1 MNTKLKGILAGI
13 FAAVCYGTNPL
24 GAKFMLQDGL
34 NNMSTVFYRYVF
46 AVLILAVTLK
56 FSGHS
61 FKITKR
67 ELGITAFLGFF
78 FSLSSLTLY
87 ASFSYMDA
95 GLASTILFCYPVMV
109 AVIMVLMFHEKLTF
123 TTIASLVLAISGIL
137 LLSKGNNSSTL
148 GVILVILSS
157 LTYSVYIVS
166 VNRMKLKLDNLQL
179 TFWVSVFGLI
189 TIALA
194 SLFGSNNHL
203 QPLPSIAS
211 TGWAFMLGLV
221 PTVLSLIFMN
231 IAIKEAGSTPA
242 AIMGAL
248 EPVTAVM
255 IGHFV
260 FDEAFTIKL
269 LIGIILILTAVM
281 LIVLN
286 NARAKNS
293 PNEIEHSDNQPIL
306 AKQTVKTRR
315 KK

>member
-1 MNTKLKGILAGI
+1 
-13 FAAVCYGTNPL
+13 
-24 GAKFMLQDGL
+24 MLQDGL

-123 TTIASLVLAISGIL
+123 STIASLGLAISGIM

-166 VNRMKLKLDNLQL
+166 VNRLKLKLDNLQL

-293 PNEIEHSDNQPIL
+293 QNEIEHSDNQPIL

>member
-166 VNRMKLKLDNLQL
+166 VNRLKLKLDNLQL